1 MKFIFAAIAFLL
13 LLSLSFAQILLP
25 PTETEFTILPIIL
38 TPVQP
43 SQPGSSGDPLG
54 DSRGDFT
61 GTSQLIAL
69 RGDFDYLSIRWNA
82 NYIDKSERNIGVR
95 CYLNCPNPGDDID
108 ANCGD
113 FQKCDYLGLVGP
125 RSCAIP
131 NPDYKVDLPPKETNT
146 VACKFYDPAA
156 PSVEFLP
163 YPTRTFRPIDF
174 SLSLSEVTA
183 TVGQA
188 FNFPISVIP
197 TGLIPG
203 AYTFKVT
210 ELSQPNALFVERN
223 IGFTEKLGYG
233 QPGRF
238 SPKITYLI
246 AKPTNLEVLANANSD
261 PIACS
266 EDAKCG
272 YLGSSKCVDNK
283 CWKKIDARL
292 NAGKASL
299 PEFDAFG
306 FLQIMLIASGVL
318 YFSAINGRKF
328 K

>member
-1 MKFIFAAIAFLL
+1 MKFIFTAIAFLL
-13 LLSLSFAQILLP
+13 LISLAFAQILLP
-25 PTETEFTILPIIL
+25 PAETEFNIIPIIL
-38 TPVQP
+38 TPVTP
-43 SQPGSSGDPLG
+43 GQPGSPDPLG
-54 DSRGDFT
+54 DLPGDFT
-61 GTSQLIAL
+61 GTSQTIAL
-69 RGDFDYLSIRWNA
+69 RGDFNYLSVRWNA
-82 NYIDKSERNIGVR
+82 NFVDKSERNIGVR

-108 ANCGD
+108 ENCKN
-113 FQKCDYLGLVGP
+113 FQKCEYLGLVGP

-131 NPDYKVDLPPKETNT
+131 NPDYIVDLPPQETNA

-188 FNFPISVIP
+188 FSFPISVIP
-197 TGLIPG
+197 RGLIAG

-210 ELSQPNALFVERN
+210 ELLQPNALFIERN
-223 IGFTEKLGYG
+223 TGFTEELGYG

-238 SPKITYLI
+238 SPRITYLI
-246 AKPTNLEVLANANSD
+246 SKPTNIEVLANANSD
-261 PIACS
+261 PIKCNDDTECS
-266 EDAKCG
+266 YIGD
-272 YLGSSKCVDNK
+272 SKCVDNK
-283 CWKKIDARL
+283 CWKKVDVRL

-306 FLQIMLIASGVL
+306 FFQIMMLSSVVLLIT
-318 YFSAINGRKF
+318 FRRK
-328 K
+328 